1 MTDEKLFEH
10 LEHEVVDY
18 VERTE
23 VEEHHIDVND
33 GEAGI
38 RNLPIEMVG
47 ERRQTVDELDFAKRL
62 GPKQYEFALDY
73 AFGGAKSI
81 TQLAADH
88 EINPKTASQWLRKPE
103 VQGMVA
109 YVRSEHRA
117 MALAQWLR
125 LERKAF
131 RAMERVLD
139 KKISSGN
146 IDAIGRHSW
155 NIIKEGL
162 YLRGANTNDGDPD
175 NVRSGVNV
183 NVNVA
188 GDGRPTSRRSNYND
202 KPDLTGDDIHEVERE
217 IRELEELDQVLD
229 ADYEEV
235 DSGDG

>member
-10 LEHEVVDY
+10 LEHQVVEY
-18 VERTE
+18 VEQAE
-23 VEEHHIDVND
+23 ADEHHIDVSD
-33 GEAGI
+33 GETGV

-47 ERRQTVDELDFAKRL
+47 ERRQTVDEIDFAKRL
-62 GPKQYEFALDY
+62 GPKQYEFALDF
-73 AFGGAKSI
+73 AFSGAKTV

-88 EINPKTASQWLRKPE
+88 EISVSTARKWLRKSE

-131 RAMERVLD
+131 RAMEGVLD

-188 GDGRPTSRRSNYND
+188 GDGRPTYRKTGAD
-202 KPDLTGDDIHEVERE
+202 KTDLTVDDIHEVERE
-217 IRELEELDQVLD
+217 IRELEELNQVLE
-229 ADYEEV
+229 ADYEGVESE
-235 DSGDG
+235 DE